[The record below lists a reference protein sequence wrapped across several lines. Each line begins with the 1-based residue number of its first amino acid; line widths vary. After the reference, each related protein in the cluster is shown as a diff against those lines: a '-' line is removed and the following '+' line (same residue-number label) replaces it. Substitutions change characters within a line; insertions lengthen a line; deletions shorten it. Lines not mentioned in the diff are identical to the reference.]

1 MPSEA
6 ELGEETKKKY
16 GKKSKIYTYTQKKK
30 KDWPD
35 LDFAGEAASQPA
47 GSSSRAATDLAKTG
61 LKNPTKASGPQ
72 ETDSHWKTGGGE
84 THDRRPKD

>member
-6 ELGEETKKKY
+6 ELGEEKKMGKRVKY
-16 GKKSKIYTYTQKKK
+16 IHIHKKK
-30 KDWPD
+30 KRIGQTWTLRVRQP
-35 LDFAGEAASQPA
+35 ASQPA
-47 GSSSRAATDLAKTG
+47 AAPAATDLAKTG